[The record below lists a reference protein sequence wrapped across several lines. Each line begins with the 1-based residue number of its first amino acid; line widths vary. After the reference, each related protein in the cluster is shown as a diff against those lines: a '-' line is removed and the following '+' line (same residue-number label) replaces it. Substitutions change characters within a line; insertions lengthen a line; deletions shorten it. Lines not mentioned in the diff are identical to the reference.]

1 MKKSIFLA
9 ISVAFIGATTLSVG
23 YYKTSWAED
32 NEIVFFI
39 KKSSTFQ
46 IKFVNYFSTDSED
59 KSKIHKLENSDRR
72 LIINYCK
79 YHLGIEIEMKTQEE
93 MDTCANAYYATR
105 KKPASDEIGADQ

>member
-1 MKKSIFLA
+1 M
-9 ISVAFIGATTLSVG
+9 SVAFISATTLSVG

-39 KKSSTFQ
+39 KKSPTFQ

-59 KSKIHKLENSDRR
+59 KSEIHKLDNNDRR

-93 MDTCANAYYATR
+93 MDTCANAYYAART
-105 KKPASDEIGADQ
+105 KSASHEIDVDQ